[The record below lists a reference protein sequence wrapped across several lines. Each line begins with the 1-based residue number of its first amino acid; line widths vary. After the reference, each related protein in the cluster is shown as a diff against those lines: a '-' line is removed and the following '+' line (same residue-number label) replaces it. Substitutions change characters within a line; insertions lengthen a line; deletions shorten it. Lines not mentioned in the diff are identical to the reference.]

1 MDPFEIIQ
9 ITDNESNFYE
19 ILHRLSCQDLKR
31 LQIKMTQSQYK
42 IYNLVRL
49 QKCGKFGDLDSYNKL
64 GFFGLQPILESFP
77 SLIEGLAFIESFQP
91 GFRYSRKFREYLNNN
106 IKKTTT
112 PLASGESVIY
122 KLDNYAIVVDTRTGF
137 GGTTIRTRFYKNKQ
151 LHRTDGPAETIVKDN
166 GGIITLEK
174 EYYYENGIN
183 TNLL

>member
-1 MDPFEIIQ
+1 MDPFEIIE
-9 ITDNESNFYE
+9 ITDSESNFYE

-49 QKCGKFGDLDSYNKL
+49 QKCGNFGYLESYNKM

-91 GFRYSRKFREYLNNN
+91 GFRYSRKFREYLNNK

-112 PLASGESVIY
+112 PLASGESVVY
-122 KLDNYAIVVDTRTGF
+122 KLDNYAIIVDTRTGP
-137 GGTTIRTRFYKNKQ
+137 GGTTIRTRFYKDGK
-151 LHRTDGPAETIVKDN
+151 LHRIDGAAEIILRDSE
-166 GGIITLEK
+166 GIISVVN

-183 TNLL
+183 INLL